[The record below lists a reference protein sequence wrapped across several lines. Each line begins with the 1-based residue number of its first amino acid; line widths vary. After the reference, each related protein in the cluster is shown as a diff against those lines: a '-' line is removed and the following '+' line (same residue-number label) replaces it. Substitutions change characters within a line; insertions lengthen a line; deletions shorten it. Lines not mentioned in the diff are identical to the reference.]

1 VFSGF
6 GLVVGGGGH
15 TFAPYRFHVEGGD
28 ILDGRLRKEGT
39 CLGEGSVVSEAGGV
53 LAQSGRRSPALERG
67 TGDDSQFEDVSL
79 EIPVQR
85 GVIGLPADRLV
96 AAEGPDSGHGGVG
109 SLRPGEQVEPARD
122 ENVRN
127 ENRQVAGVLS
137 AGNPGLV
144 LGELAGQAETV
155 VDELDAGCPFRDR
168 FDEAPVTVRDR
179 RRRTVRE
186 GTRGKYRQ
194 HAGDHRSAVE
204 LSRDT
209 LAQRGGFDILGGVQR
224 SSSDCRGFLHYRSIA
239 RGRPKTFGNGE
250 PPGRMIRTT
259 VEGDVRS
266 ITLDRTECR
275 NALTG
280 SGLAQLEGAVEA
292 ATEPVVYLHGAGGAF
307 CAGADLDTVAGLVG
321 EEARAFARRGQEV
334 AAALAAYDGAVVAGI
349 DGAARGGGVELALAC
364 DVRVATPDATLAE
377 PGVSLGLFGAW
388 GGTVRLPDAVG
399 CAEAMDLALSGRT
412 LEAREARRVGLVS
425 RIVDEP
431 RAVAS
436 EIAANDAE
444 TVRTV
449 KRRLRDDAPRETR
462 EDREAAA
469 FARLVASFDPENR
482 NG

>member
-1 VFSGF
+1 
-6 GLVVGGGGH
+6 
-15 TFAPYRFHVEGGD
+15 
-28 ILDGRLRKEGT
+28 
-39 CLGEGSVVSEAGGV
+39 
-53 LAQSGRRSPALERG
+53 
-67 TGDDSQFEDVSL
+67 
-79 EIPVQR
+79 
-85 GVIGLPADRLV
+85 
-96 AAEGPDSGHGGVG
+96 
-109 SLRPGEQVEPARD
+109 
-122 ENVRN
+122 
-127 ENRQVAGVLS
+127 
-137 AGNPGLV
+137 
-144 LGELAGQAETV
+144 
-155 VDELDAGCPFRDR
+155 
-168 FDEAPVTVRDR
+168 
-179 RRRTVRE
+179 
-186 GTRGKYRQ
+186 
-194 HAGDHRSAVE
+194 
-204 LSRDT
+204 
-209 LAQRGGFDILGGVQR
+209 
-224 SSSDCRGFLHYRSIA
+224 
-239 RGRPKTFGNGE
+239 
-250 PPGRMIRTT
+250 MIRTT